1 MRLTSQTKLFLI
13 FLTVTGLALLR
24 IFLSS
29 DYCLVSDSHYY
40 IQTAERFKAGLGPT
54 IILESGAIVYNSA
67 WPLGYPAFI
76 LPGLYLGFNGIWAS
90 KLVNL
95 IVIIWVLVELKK
107 VWGDKAPILALA
119 LFAFVKV
126 LAFSWSESL
135 LFAFTLSLTH
145 GIWNAFH
152 KKMTFQLFL
161 GLFIAGFGMFF
172 TKYIGGISVVLL
184 AIAALLACLTHK
196 KKLMFQFLL
205 VTILLILSFGGYFLM
220 NATFSDHIWGGTR
233 FISVEPGPEW
243 TVMVIS
249 ALVNEL
255 LLIRDWDNFSSIDW
269 IGLAGLFIQGYVIY
283 RLLKIKAATPERSDP
298 YFAELSQWYLVV
310 ALVLGFTLI
319 IIRAFS
325 PFDPLDIR
333 LLAPSTFFLLLFVLG
348 YFAALPRYWRKVQR
362 YIFFIFA
369 LSSICALLPK
379 KFNPLKP
386 LEKLSTPTKI
396 YLLFLFMGLFAPFL
410 TSAQTFGNEW
420 INYEQ
425 SYFKIPIARKGVYRI
440 TSAELQKA
448 GFNTGVDP
456 RMIQLYWRGKEQA
469 IFVEGEQDRKLDA
482 TDYLEF
488 YAEGNDGA
496 PDSLLYIPNS
506 AQPHPYFSLYS
517 DSTAYFLTY
526 SVTGKAGKRMA
537 SYRDTDFS
545 SLTPEAYHLEEIL
558 KLYTSDYPVGFARPE
573 GTLGGAMLY
582 SHYDYGEG
590 WTGPVRSINE
600 EWQENFPINDLATF
614 AATKPRVEWLM
625 TGRLPDKHRLVFS
638 AGSASRTLGEGL
650 FEMYYTKKFSFP
662 LEFSDF
668 ANQSLVLKTVS
679 KGVNNATRDAYS
691 ATYARV
697 TYPQLTRM
705 NGLSSKT
712 FQLIPQSAGRS
723 YLSIPGSNNA
733 SLMAY
738 DITDKNEV
746 RRISGSPSDTDFQV
760 IIRETQSARKVLVT
774 REFNSVPLISRT
786 SFRNINPKSHNYLII
801 THPALQKPAGNEPDA
816 VRAYARYRASEAGGK
831 YDTLT
836 VPIFQLYDQF
846 NYGETSPLAIRRF
859 LDFMLRKGNPQSVF
873 LIGQSVDPQGIRFS
887 PNRNQLDMVP
897 SSGWPGSDIT
907 MTMGLNSKGTYEPAI
922 PIGRLQTNSPQTVLD
937 YLNKVKEHE
946 ARPMTDL
953 WQKNILH
960 LSGGRS
966 SYELLSFRNNLNQ
979 LQQTAQNKLLG
990 TRVEL
995 LGKKTDDPVEFLNIQ
1010 EQVNSGVS
1018 MITFF
1023 GHSSPTVSDIEI
1035 GMASN
1040 EQLGYRNSGKY
1051 PFIFMNG
1058 CASGNFYFQNAKTFG
1073 TDWVNTPNKGA
1084 ILFLALT
1091 DIGYPFILKEYA
1103 DQIYNGLF
1111 SDSTTF
1117 AKPFGYIQQ
1126 QAVKRF
1132 LANNSDFYRIAH
1144 AEQFTLQG
1152 DPAVVL
1158 YPAPKLDYAIKSQTI
1173 FVQGLDKKA
1182 LTASADSFRVGI
1194 VVSNLGKHVRK
1205 PFSVSLK
1212 RTLSNGREIDLG
1224 TKQYAPIAYQDT
1236 VYFTVNNQG
1245 HAGGNTRFD
1254 VVIDA
1259 TNQLDEISKQNNK
1272 ASLNLV
1278 LPGSLARTLLPHDFA
1293 MIGTQENGT
1302 PTARLVAEYTP
1313 ASVPGGTPQI
1323 IFELDTSTTFTSAF
1337 KKTTTLPITTT
1348 DGWKVSLLAT
1358 DSTVYYWRVRSAD
1371 QALSNNNQWS
1381 TSSFT
1386 YVKGSTG
1393 GWSQSQ
1399 PAQFENVLAD
1409 FAVLQNSRWNF
1420 TGTSTAAT
1428 LSSSLIGPARQ
1439 WGIIRQQVLRNAQ
1452 QKSSLDVYG
1461 VDHQGNETLLYSNL
1475 TSSLTDI
1482 QNGVDAAKYPYL
1494 RLKEKISG
1502 PAAPQLKR
1510 WLVSYEEVPEGALH
1524 LQGQAAYVPS
1534 TTTYLTEGAPY
1545 SQNLTFDL
1553 LSTQLF
1559 SDSLT
1564 VTEVVTNAASGLSQA
1579 KQYRVKSAKNIPVNV
1594 SYANLASGENRI
1606 AVTVNPQVLAEVSY
1620 TNNLITLTAN
1630 VQPDR
1635 SAPILEV
1642 TFDGKTIQNGAFVS
1656 ANPTIAI
1663 RLKDE
1668 NKYVLRKDTSG
1679 IDMYLQRQLPD
1690 ATPLQRI
1697 SFQNPNVSWQ
1707 TLADNDFRAIYQ
1719 PKNLPEGTYY
1729 FQVNGSDAAGN
1740 LAGSTPY
1747 NITFVVKKETG
1758 LQQFVVSP
1766 NPLTYYTRFSLNLT
1780 GETAPDAM
1788 AIEIYNLQGQL
1799 LRIISSENQPLQI
1812 GANEY
1817 YWDGTDQRGSR
1828 LPIGTY
1834 IYKLKI
1840 QDQGQAYPFLDPNTK
1855 TSGRVIIIR

>member
-1 MRLTSQTKLFLI
+1 M
-13 FLTVTGLALLR
+13 
-24 IFLSS
+24 SS
-29 DYCLVSDSHYY
+29 DYCLVNDSHYY

-54 IILESGAIVYNSA
+54 IVLESGKIVYNSI
-67 WPLGYPAFI
+67 WPLGYPSFI
-76 LPGLYLGFNGIWAS
+76 LIGLYLGLNGIWAS

-95 IVIIWVLVELKK
+95 IVIIWVLYELNKT
-107 VWGDKAPILALA
+107 WADKAPILALS
-119 LFAFVKV
+119 LLAFIKV

-135 LFAFTLSLTH
+135 LFAFTLSFTH
-145 GIWNAFH
+145 GIWHAFH
-152 KKMTFQLFL
+152 NQMNFRLFFWI
-161 GLFIAGFGMFF
+161 FITGFGMFF
-172 TKYIGGISVVLL
+172 TKYIGGISAGLIF
-184 AIAALLACLTHK
+184 IAALLAYFTNK
-196 KKLMFQFLL
+196 KKLMFQFLIL
-205 VTILLILSFGGYFLM
+205 GLLLILSFGGYFFISEKLS
-220 NATFSDHIWGGTR
+220 NHIWGGTR
-233 FISVEPGPEW
+233 FIAVEPWPEW
-243 TVMVIS
+243 TLMVLS
-249 ALVNEL
+249 SLANEL
-255 LLIRDWDNFSSIDW
+255 LLIRDWDNFYSVDF
-269 IGLAGLFIQGYVIY
+269 IGLLGFFIQGYIIY
-283 RLLKIKAATPERSDP
+283 KLLKIRVSTPEKANPHSIQLT
-298 YFAELSQWYLVV
+298 YWYLVV
-310 ALVLGFTLI
+310 ALVLGVTLI
-319 IIRAFS
+319 ILRAFS

-333 LLAPSTFFLLLFVLG
+333 LMAPSTFFLLLFVLG
-348 YFAALPRYWRKVQR
+348 HFAALPIYWRKVQR

-386 LEKLSTPTKI
+386 LEKLSIPTQKI
-396 YLLFLFMGLFAPFL
+396 YLLFILIGLFSPFL
-410 TSAQTFGNEW
+410 ASAQTFGNEW

-425 SYFKIPIARKGVYRI
+425 SYFRIPIAQKGVYRI

-448 GFNTGVDP
+448 GFNTGIDP
-456 RMIQLYWRGKEQA
+456 RMIQLYWRGKEQS

-482 TDYLEF
+482 SDYIEF

-526 SVTGKAGKRMA
+526 STTGKAGKRMD
-537 SYRDTDFS
+537 SYRDTDYS

-558 KLYTSDYPVGFARPE
+558 KLYTSDYPVGFARPV
-573 GTLGGAMLY
+573 GTLAGAMLF

-600 EWQENFPINDLATF
+600 EWQENFTITDLATS

-625 TGRLPDKHRLVFS
+625 TGRLPDNHRLVFS
-638 AGSASRTLGEGL
+638 AGSASRTLGEGF
-650 FEMYYTKKFSFP
+650 FEYYYTKKFSFP
-662 LEFSDF
+662 LEFSDIS
-668 ANQSLVLKTVS
+668 NQTLVLKTVS
-679 KGVNNATRDAYS
+679 KGVNNGSRDAYS

-705 NGLSSKT
+705 NGLGSKT

-733 SLMAY
+733 SLLAY

-746 RRISGSPSDTDFQV
+746 RRIGGLPSDTDFQV
-760 IIRETQSARKVLVT
+760 IVRGTQAARKVLIT
-774 REFNSVPLISRT
+774 REFKSVPLISRT

-801 THPALQKPAGNEPDA
+801 THPALQKPAGSESDA

-836 VPIFQLYDQF
+836 VSIFQLYDQF

-873 LIGQSVDPQGIRFS
+873 LIGQSTDPQGLRFS
-887 PNRNQLDMVP
+887 PNRNQIDMVP

-907 MTMGLNSKGTYEPAI
+907 MTMGLNGKGIYEPAI

-937 YLNKVKEHE
+937 YLAKVKEHE
-946 ARPMTDL
+946 SKPMTDL

-995 LGKKTDDPVEFLNIQ
+995 MGKKTDEPVEFLNIQ
-1010 EQVNSGVS
+1010 EQVNSGLS

-1040 EQLGYRNSGKY
+1040 EQLGYRNNGKY
-1051 PFIFMNG
+1051 PLIFMNG
-1058 CASGNFYFQNAKTFG
+1058 CASGNFYFQNSKTFG

-1091 DIGYPFILKEYA
+1091 DIGYPFVLKEYA

-1132 LANNSDFYRIAH
+1132 LANNSDFYHVAH

-1152 DPAVVL
+1152 DPAIVL
-1158 YPAPKLDYAIKSQTI
+1158 YPASKLDYAIKSQTL

-1182 LTASADSFRVGI
+1182 LTIPADSFRVGI
-1194 VVSNLGKHVRK
+1194 VISNLGKNVKK
-1205 PFSVSLK
+1205 PFSVNLK

-1236 VYFTVNNQG
+1236 IYFTVNNQA

-1259 TNQLDEISKQNNK
+1259 NNQLDEISKQNNK
-1272 ASLNLV
+1272 ASLNVV
-1278 LPGSLARTLLPHDFA
+1278 LPGSLARPLLPHDFA
-1293 MIGTQENGT
+1293 IIGTQENNT

-1313 ASVPGGTPQI
+1313 VATISGTPQI
-1323 IFELDTSTTFTSAF
+1323 IFELDTSAAFTSSF
-1337 KKTTTLPITTT
+1337 KKTTTLPISNTE
-1348 DGWKVSLLAT
+1348 GWKVSLLAT
-1358 DSTVYYWRVRSAD
+1358 DSTVYFWRVRSAD

-1381 TSSFT
+1381 TASFT
-1386 YVKGSTG
+1386 YIKGSTG
-1393 GWSQSQ
+1393 GWAQSN
-1399 PAQFENVLAD
+1399 ATQFDNVLTD
-1409 FAVLQNSRWNF
+1409 FAVLQNNRWSF
-1420 TGTSTAAT
+1420 TGTATAAT
-1428 LSSSLIGPARQ
+1428 LSSALIGPANQ
-1439 WGIIRQQVLRNAQ
+1439 WGAIRQQVTRNAQ

-1461 VDHQGNETLLYSNL
+1461 VDNQGNETLLYANL

-1482 QNGVDAAKYPYL
+1482 KNGVDAKKYPYL
-1494 RLKEKISG
+1494 RLREKISG
-1502 PAAPQLKR
+1502 PTAPQLNR
-1510 WLVSYEEVPEGALH
+1510 WLVSYQEVPEGALH
-1524 LQGQAAYVPS
+1524 LKGQSAYVPN

-1545 SQNLTFDL
+1545 TQNLSFDL
-1553 LSTQLF
+1553 ASTQLF
-1559 SDSLT
+1559 ADSLT
-1564 VTEVVTNAASGLSQA
+1564 VTEVVTNATSGLNQTR
-1579 KQYRVKSAKNIPVNV
+1579 QYKVNSAKTIPL
-1594 SYANLASGENRI
+1594 SIAYANLATGENRI
-1606 AVTVNPQVLAEVSY
+1606 AVTVNPQVLPEVSY
-1620 TNNLITLTAN
+1620 TNNLITLIAH

-1642 TFDGKTIQNGAFVS
+1642 TFDGKTIPNGSFVS

-1679 IDMYLQRQLPD
+1679 IDMYLQRRFPD
-1690 ATPLQRI
+1690 TTALQRI

-1707 TLADNDFRAIYQ
+1707 MVSENDFRATYQ

-1729 FQVNGSDAAGN
+1729 FQVNGSDATGN

-1747 NITFVVKKETG
+1747 NITFVVKNETG
-1758 LQQFVVSP
+1758 IQQLVVSP

-1780 GETAPDAM
+1780 GTSVPDAM

-1799 LRIISSENQPLQI
+1799 LRIISNENQKLQI
-1812 GANEY
+1812 GQNDY

-1840 QDQGQAYPFLDPNTK
+1840 QEQGQSYPFLDPNTK
-1855 TSGRVIIIR
+1855 TSGRVIIVR